1 MRKLLTLLPFLLF
14 LSCHNGQKPV
24 EKKAIPH
31 KTTASKPAD
40 NEPKEDIQYSEKQL
54 VGFLDSIGQLP
65 TQPLADIDAFQADSA
80 FRSPIQM
87 DTALSLKDL
96 NILKRAALKGVINVN
111 TAKRIFK
118 NKHIDIGCTEKSIFL
133 TYKTGLTPVLFYSFD
148 KNKHDFDEYALCI
161 GDPDHCDDAFL
172 YFFKKNKI
180 ISRHNLNTRFGSDL
194 KFYKD
199 TDGKTVVYYG
209 NWFSEGSGIWWFN
222 YYFYKYYN
230 GKLIPVL
237 NELGNG
243 NMQEFWG
250 LRILWL
256 ESTIIKTNPLTMKM
270 VYYQQFDKLHD
281 DTDKTYYEYGPRILD
296 DSTIVKYTWD
306 EKSKTLQGQYQNSK
320 INKAQILSYYLE
332 KNDLLYINAYYKL
345 LKASLFD
352 NKKRQWT
359 LDYLNKV
366 KNYYQKK

>member
-1 MRKLLTLLPFLLF
+1 MKKLLILLPFLLL

-24 EKKAIPH
+24 AKKAVPYKI
-31 KTTASKPAD
+31 AISKQKNTDPPD
-40 NEPKEDIQYSEKQL
+40 DIQYSDKQL
-54 VGFLDSIGQLP
+54 VDFLDSIGRLP
-65 TQPLADIDAFQADSA
+65 TQPLADKDAFEADSA
-80 FRSPIQM
+80 FKSPKQM
-87 DTALSLKDL
+87 DTVLSLKDL
-96 NILKRAALKGVINVN
+96 QTLKRAAFKGVIRVN
-111 TAKRIFK
+111 TTKRIFK
-118 NKHIDIGCTEKSIFL
+118 NKDIDITCTEKSIFL
-133 TYKTGLTPVLFYSFD
+133 TYKTGLIPVVFYSFD
-148 KNKHDFDEYALCI
+148 KNKHDFDEYALCM
-161 GDPDHCDDAFL
+161 GDPDHCENAFL

-180 ISRHNLNTRFGSDL
+180 IARHNLNTRFGSDL
-194 KFYKD
+194 KSFKD

-209 NWFSEGSGIWWFN
+209 KWFSEGSGICWFN
-222 YYFYKYYN
+222 YFFYKYYN

-256 ESTIIKTNPLTMKM
+256 ESTIINTNPLTMKM
-270 VYYQQFDKLHD
+270 VYYQQFEKLHD

-296 DSTIVKYTWD
+296 DSTIIKYAWD
-306 EKSKTLQGQYQNSK
+306 EKSKTLQGQYENSK

-345 LKASLFD
+345 LKASLLD
-352 NKKRQWT
+352 NKKRRWT

-366 KNYYQKK
+366 KNYYGRK